1 MIIKIFNKIKDINM
15 KKLIAAAVATAVIA
29 PMTAVAAGPT
39 LYGLVHMSVGYYD
52 DDTKGGYSS
61 MNVASNSSRMGIK
74 GSEDLGNGLKV
85 GYQYEW
91 AVGVDGNAQDMA
103 QRNRGITVSGGF
115 GTALLGRWD
124 TPMKS
129 LGYKANIFG
138 QRSGDMLSL
147 TRAGTSA
154 IDNRQNNVIAYVS
167 PNMSGAQAKLAY
179 VTDVT
184 SATGDDTDNDAFSGT
199 LTYSNGPLFLGA
211 GYTQVMAFADDEKDY
226 RLVAS
231 YKAGA
236 FKVAGAYTDI
246 NNGNGVKDQ
255 DYNVWL
261 ISGQYTFGNNTI
273 KAQYVDKSEGLSNSD
288 DDAQNWAIALDHKMS
303 KRTMA
308 YVEYGQLNNG
318 KGSALNSYQRTGSGV
333 GMGSPAAGKDPSGL
347 AVGIIHK
354 F

>member
-1 MIIKIFNKIKDINM
+1 M
-15 KKLIAAAVATAVIA
+15 KKLLAAVAIAA
-29 PMTAVAAGPT
+29 PMTAVASGPT

-61 MNVASNSSRMGIK
+61 VNVASNSSRIGVK
-74 GSEDLGNGLKV
+74 GSEDLGNGLKI
-85 GYQYEW
+85 GYQMEW
-91 AVGVDGNAQDMA
+91 SVGMDGGGDLG

-115 GTALLGRWD
+115 GTFLLGRWD

-129 LGYKANIFG
+129 MGYKANIFG
-138 QRSGDMLSL
+138 QRSGDMLAL

-154 IDNRQNNVIAYVS
+154 IDNRQNNVIAYIT
-167 PNMSGAQAKLAY
+167 PNMSGLMAKAAY

-184 SATGDDTDNDAFSGT
+184 SATGDDTDFDAFSGT
-199 LTYSNGPLFLGA
+199 IEYKNGPLFLGA

-246 NNGNGVKDQ
+246 NNGAGVDDQ

-261 ISGQYTFGNNTI
+261 LSGSYTFGNNTI
-273 KAQYVDKSEGLSNSD
+273 KAQYVDKSEGLSGSD
-288 DDAQNWAIALDHKMS
+288 DGASNWAIALDHKMS

-308 YVEYGQLNNG
+308 YVEYGQLNND

-347 AVGIIHK
+347 AIGIIHK